1 MKKVKKIFIT
11 IMVVLL
17 SLSLIACG
25 STSNKND
32 SASETDKNDTAN
44 NDKAEKVVL
53 NLSTP
58 DPDGSSIT
66 ESAKEFANRVFEES
80 LGSIEIKIYP
90 NGSLYGGD
98 PSAAVK
104 QLSAG
109 SLDML
114 ALSTSLY
121 ANFEP
126 KFNIIS
132 VPYLFDDINQFREFL
147 NGELGDELLQSL
159 EELGIKGLGFWT
171 RSFRQITNSVRP
183 ITSPAD
189 LKGVKLR
196 VPNNP
201 IYVDFFKEAG
211 AAPTPMA
218 FGEVYNALQLKTID
232 GQENPVDVPASAK
245 FYEVQK
251 YLSITNHMADGWVVA
266 INPDKFAQLSEEQQ
280 QVLINVT
287 KEMQEWKVQ
296 YDKDLDKAA
305 IATMQEKGM
314 EVNEIT
320 AEAQQEFTEI
330 SKRLYPKFNTLVTD
344 EEFFQ
349 KTLEFVGKAE

>member
-25 STSNKND
+25 STSDKND

-44 NDKAEKVVL
+44 NGKAEKVVL

-66 ESAKEFANRVFEES
+66 ESAKEFAKKVHEKS
-80 LGSIEIKIYP
+80 QGSIEIQVYP
-90 NGSLYGGD
+90 NGTLYGGD
-98 PSAAVK
+98 PSAAIK

-114 ALSTSLY
+114 GLSTSLY

-126 KFNIIS
+126 KFNVIS
-132 VPYLFDDINQFREFL
+132 VPYLFDDLTQFREFL
-147 NGELGDELLQSL
+147 NGELGDELLESL
-159 EELGIKGLGFWT
+159 NELGIKGLGFWT

-183 ITSPAD
+183 ITSPDD
-189 LKGVKLR
+189 LKGLKLR

-201 IYVDFFKEAG
+201 IYVDFFKETG

-280 QVLINVT
+280 QILIDVT
-287 KEMQEWKVQ
+287 REMQEWKIQ
-296 YDKDLDKAA
+296 YDKESDNAA
-305 IATMQEKGM
+305 IETMKEKGM
-314 EVNEIT
+314 EVNEIS
-320 AEAQQEFTEI
+320 AEAQQHFIGI
-330 SKRLYPKFNTLVTD
+330 SKRLYPKFKTLVTD
-344 EEFFQ
+344 EDYFLR
-349 KTLEFVGKAE
+349 TLEFVGKAE